1 MEKTVTIDGK
11 EVKLSTSAALPR
23 IYRRLLRRDVFA
35 DVAKMLLT
43 SIALANPEKPDPSD
57 EDQLEAS
64 EIIENL
70 TYCMAKHADPRLP
83 DTVEEWLSGFADE
96 AALNDSKITG
106 AVIDLWMD
114 DYKSS
119 DLRKCYYRYYNGTN
133 IRNDSSFRAM
143 SHIAQYDN
151 LIKAARKAV
160 EHGYRVYLLPN
171 PKGIRTADFIFVR
184 KGVLKLFDLKT
195 ITGKNSVG
203 NRLAESIGQTE
214 RVLLNMQTDYNIRRL
229 TLEIKRYFEMS
240 AAVQEVLIYSGGK
253 EISIKRNIASSKGF
267 LKMMMNSFR

>member
-1 MEKTVTIDGK
+1 MDSTTIDNNIIDYEAFDEEDGS
-11 EVKLSTSAALPR
+11 VLMAA
-23 IYRRLLRRDVFA
+23 
-35 DVAKMLLT
+35 
-43 SIALANPEKPDPSD
+43 
-57 EDQLEAS
+57 
-64 EIIENL
+64 EI
-70 TYCMAKHADPRLP
+70 PWR
-83 DTVEEWLSGFADE
+83 GFAVELQD
-96 AALNDSKITG
+96 LHYLKG
-106 AVIDLWMD
+106 ASFINQLKLIINSGEFFPVEGEPGIFSAISNQSD
-114 DYKSS
+114 D
-119 DLRKCYYRYYNGTN
+119 
-133 IRNDSSFRAM
+133 
-143 SHIAQYDN
+143 YDN

-240 AAVQEVLIYSGGK
+240 AAVQEVLIYSGSK

-267 LKMMMNSFR
+267 LKMMMNSLR

>member
-1 MEKTVTIDGK
+1 MDLTIFEENEIAFEAFDEEDGSVLMA
-11 EVKLSTSAALPR
+11 EESPWRGFAIELQALHYLKGAR
-23 IYRRLLRRDVFA
+23 FI
-35 DVAKMLLT
+35 
-43 SIALANPEKPDPSD
+43 
-57 EDQLEAS
+57 DQLKL
-64 EIIENL
+64 IIN
-70 TYCMAKHADPRLP
+70 
-83 DTVEEWLSGFADE
+83 SGEFFPIE
-96 AALNDSKITG
+96 GETG
-106 AVIDLWMD
+106 IYSAISNQSD
-114 DYKSS
+114 D
-119 DLRKCYYRYYNGTN
+119 
-133 IRNDSSFRAM
+133 
-143 SHIAQYDN
+143 YDN

-184 KGVLKLFDLKT
+184 KRVLKLFDLKT

>member
-1 MEKTVTIDGK
+1 MDSTTIDNHIIYFEAFDEEDGS
-11 EVKLSTSAALPR
+11 VLMAAESPWR
-23 IYRRLLRRDVFA
+23 
-35 DVAKMLLT
+35 
-43 SIALANPEKPDPSD
+43 
-57 EDQLEAS
+57 
-64 EIIENL
+64 
-70 TYCMAKHADPRLP
+70 
-83 DTVEEWLSGFADE
+83 GFAVELQD
-96 AALNDSKITG
+96 LHYLKG
-106 AVIDLWMD
+106 ASFINQLKLIINSGEFFPVEGEPGIFSAISNQSD
-114 DYKSS
+114 D
-119 DLRKCYYRYYNGTN
+119 
-133 IRNDSSFRAM
+133 
-143 SHIAQYDN
+143 YDN

-171 PKGIRTADFIFVR
+171 PKGIRSADFIFVR

-240 AAVQEVLIYSGGK
+240 AAVQEVLIYSGSK
-253 EISIKRNIASSKGF
+253 EISIKRNIANSKGF